1 MAEYINREISWLS
14 FNERVLQEAQDE
26 SNPLIERLRF
36 LGIFSN
42 NRDEFFRVRIASI
55 KRMLMLGKKTR
66 EKLYTNPKLLLKE
79 IERILA
85 HQEVAFELT
94 FKDILKGLEKN
105 GIQFVN
111 EKELTSA
118 QENFVISY
126 FKETVRPDL
135 VPLMLTSNSKLE
147 VTDNASFLAIKLYNE
162 GVEKKTKYA
171 LIEIPSEI
179 IPRFLVIPGES
190 TTVMF
195 LDDVIRLGLKEVFRI
210 FDFERIESFA
220 VKLTRDAELDIEE
233 ELDESLIEKLA
244 KSVHKRKKAEPVRFI
259 YDEHMPEDLLQIL
272 NTKLDL
278 SGEENI
284 LSQRRYHNF
293 KDLIS
298 FPNLGKEKLIYPKRP
313 ANKHPELN
321 DVRSLLNVIRKK
333 DILLNYP
340 FQDFTHTIDI
350 LREAAIDPSVTS
362 IKITLYRVAKDSKIL
377 NTLINASKND
387 KKVTVVIE
395 LRARFDESHNIHW
408 AKELQDNGVNVIF
421 GVQGL
426 KVHSKVILI
435 ERKKKKEFQYIG
447 HVGTGNFNENTATV
461 FSDLSLWTA
470 DERITKDLSKLFDFF
485 EKNYKNYVFKELLVS
500 PFNARQNI
508 HRLIDV
514 EIANHRAKKEASI
527 LIKLNNLVDEE
538 LIKKLYAASNAGV
551 KIKLIIRGI
560 CSLKAGVKGMSENIE
575 VISVLGRYLD
585 HSRIMIFA
593 NGGEEKCFIG
603 SADWMVRNMDKRI
616 EVIAP
621 IYDPTIIQTIKSVL
635 NYQLKDNVK
644 SRILDE
650 HLENKYKRNKAK
662 ELNSQIEIYD
672 YYKKMDES

>member
-66 EKLYTNPKLLLKE
+66 EKLYTNPKLLLND
-79 IERILA
+79 IEKILA
-85 HQEVAFELT
+85 NQELAFEAA
-94 FKDILKGLEKN
+94 FKTILKGLKRN
-105 GIQFVN
+105 GVKFVN
-111 EKELTSA
+111 ENELSVE
-118 QENFVISY
+118 QEEFVIHY

-162 GVEKKTKYA
+162 DVEKKAKYA

-179 IPRFLVIPGES
+179 ISRFLVIPGES

-195 LDDVIRLGLKEVFRI
+195 LDDVIRIGLKEVFRI
-210 FDFERIESFA
+210 FDFEKIESFA

-259 YDEHMPEDLLQIL
+259 YDEKMPEDLLNIL
-272 NTKLDL
+272 NTKLGL

-284 LSQRRYHNF
+284 LSPRRYHNF
-293 KDLIS
+293 KDFMS
-298 FPNLGKEKLIYPKRP
+298 FPNLGNERLVYPKRP

-350 LREAAIDPSVTS
+350 LREAAIDPSVAS

-435 ERKKKKEFQYIG
+435 ERKKKKEIQYIG

-470 DERITKDLSKLFDFF
+470 DERITKDLNKLFDFF
-485 EKNYKNYVFKELLVS
+485 EKNYKNYVFKELLVA

-514 EIANHRAKKEASI
+514 EIANQRVKKEASI

-538 LIKKLYAASNAGV
+538 LIKKLYSASNAGV
-551 KIKLIIRGI
+551 KIQLIIRGI

-616 EVIAP
+616 EVLAP
-621 IYDPTIIQTIKSVL
+621 IYDVSIIKDIKSVL

-650 HLENKYKRNKAK
+650 NMENSYKRNKAK

-672 YYKKMDES
+672 YFKRKNNA